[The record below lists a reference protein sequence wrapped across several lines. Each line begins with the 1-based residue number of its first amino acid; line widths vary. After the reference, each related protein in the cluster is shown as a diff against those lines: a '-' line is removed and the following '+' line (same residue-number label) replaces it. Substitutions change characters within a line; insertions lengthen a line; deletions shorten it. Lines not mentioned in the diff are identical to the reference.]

1 MSTTGDPC
9 PVCGEGHLEHKQST
23 CEMVHLG
30 VCLSAPM
37 QYALCDCC
45 GSEIADADDAR
56 ANKEAMNR
64 AKMLAKT
71 KGETE

>member
-1 MSTTGDPC
+1 MIYQGQ
-9 PVCGEGHLEHKQST
+9 L
-23 CEMVHLG
+23 
-30 VCLSAPM
+30 LSAPS

-45 GSEIADADDAR
+45 GCEIADADDAR

-64 AKMLAKT
+64 AKMLVKA